1 MTVEKSNSFKNKAE
15 LLLDK
20 VNTNNIVMDNT
31 TNIYILTD
39 FDDIEEGGSTIKH
52 VIPKT
57 GWCVDD
63 VMELIIN
70 TYNLCVSSMTE
81 RFNVIIS
88 EPIFHSK
95 IGEVLAN
102 LLNLENTNVVG
113 VESDSNEQTPFTIS
127 KDRWKDKEKSLE
139 LYDKMISLLKIL
151 VQ

>member
-1 MTVEKSNSFKNKAE
+1 MTVEKSNSFKNRAE
-15 LLLDK
+15 MFLDK
-20 VNTNNIVMDNT
+20 ISTNNPVIDNT
-31 TNIYILTD
+31 TTIYILTA
-39 FDDIEEGGSTIKH
+39 FDDIERGRSTIKH

-70 TYNLCVSSMTE
+70 TYTLCVSSMTE
-81 RFNVIIS
+81 RFNILIS

-95 IGEVLAN
+95 IGEVLTN

-113 VESDSNEQTPFTIS
+113 IESDSNEQNPFTIS
-127 KDRWKDKEKSLE
+127 KGRWEDKEKSLE

>member
-15 LLLDK
+15 LFLDK

-81 RFNVIIS
+81 RFNILIS
-88 EPIFHSK
+88 EPIFRSK

-113 VESDSNEQTPFTIS
+113 IESDSNEQTPFTIS
-127 KDRWKDKEKSLE
+127 KNRWEDKDKSLE
-139 LYDKMISLLKIL
+139 LYDKMITLLKIL

>member
-15 LLLDK
+15 LFLDK

-81 RFNVIIS
+81 RFNILIS

-95 IGEVLAN
+95 IGEVLTN

-113 VESDSNEQTPFTIS
+113 IESDSNEQTLFTIS
-127 KDRWKDKEKSLE
+127 KNRWEDKDKSLE

-151 VQ
+151 IQ